1 MEFLVQVDVA
11 RVFELPAA
19 EREDVIRRE
28 QERGRALLA
37 DGVIRHFWTVVGKRA
52 NVGVWVADDAEQL
65 HGILSALPI
74 WPWADIEVTPLITHH
89 LAVEAE

>member
-19 EREDVIRRE
+19 EREDVITRE
-28 QERGRALLA
+28 KARGRELLA

-65 HGILSALPI
+65 HAILSALPI
-74 WPWADIEVTPLITHH
+74 WPWADIEVTPLITHE
-89 LAVEAE
+89 LAAEAA